1 MFGPRVLRGKDL
13 KCFSPH
19 LCASLINRRSLWYP
33 QGIKL
38 LKGNRA
44 TKAEETANTTHN
56 LGDKTIADVCEA
68 LIGAALLSQRN
79 TNNVDMAVKAVSV
92 MVSNPLHE
100 VTKWSE
106 YWCLYNKPA
115 WQLDQSTAS
124 QSDLAAQVEDRH
136 KYKFH
141 YPRLLRSAFTH
152 PSYGYAYEKIPSY
165 QRLEFLGD
173 ALLDMVCIKWL
184 FDEHPNK
191 DPQWL
196 TEHKVGRDNVILA
209 FSLTNLDGDGF
220 E

>member
-1 MFGPRVLRGKDL
+1 MFGPRALRGKDSEYFWL
-13 KCFSPH
+13 H
-19 LCASLINRRSLWYP
+19 LSSSLMKRRSLWYP

-44 TKAEETANTTHN
+44 TKGEEIVNTTHN

-68 LIGAALLSQRN
+68 LIGAALLSQEG
-79 TNNVDMAVKAVSV
+79 TTNVDIAVKAVSV
-92 MVSNPLHE
+92 MVSNELHQ

-106 YWCLYNKPA
+106 YWGLYNKPA
-115 WQLDQSTAS
+115 WQLDRSTAS

-136 KYKFH
+136 KYRFQ

-173 ALLDMVCIKWL
+173 ALLDMVCIKFL
-184 FDEHPNK
+184 FDKHPDR

-196 TEHKVGRDNVILA
+196 TEHKVGHDIALLA
-209 FSLTNLDGDGF
+209 YFH
-220 E
+220 